1 MLLAAKA
8 AELAKDLPDGA
19 AIEVTVRVAI
29 KKEHFANL
37 LHIVLSRE
45 DRRIVTAL

>member
-29 KKEHFANL
+29 KKEHLRTSF
-37 LHIVLSRE
+37 VLGHFSNRNFQK
-45 DRRIVTAL
+45 